1 MNRKLVASL
10 ALWAMAC
17 LAPLTAHGEDIEFP
31 VVAKPCVT
39 CHGRDGIGR
48 SPGYPNLAGQKS
60 VYVMQQL
67 TAFRSGQ
74 RQSEVMN
81 IIAKDLTD
89 EDIRTIAEY
98 YEVQPACGQ

>member
-1 MNRKLVASL
+1 MKQKLVACL
-10 ALWAMAC
+10 ALAC
-17 LAPLTAHGEDIEFP
+17 LAPLAAESEGIAFP
-31 VVAKPCVT
+31 SVAKTCVT
-39 CHGRDGIGR
+39 CHGRDGIGT

-60 VYVMQQL
+60 VYAMLQL
-67 TAFRSGQ
+67 TAFRSGK

-98 YEVQPACGQ
+98 YEAQPACGQ